1 MLDVI
6 VAREQADESQAA
18 GGVYKCVAAVMN
30 GCCSTRGCCTQ
41 RDCAAPILSKL
52 TYGWLAG
59 WLAG

>member
-30 GCCSTRGCCTQ
+30 GCCSTRGC
-41 RDCAAPILSKL
+41 AAPILSKL